1 MNPAPTLA
9 PSSDVKTAA
18 PNLTLRWMIQRDL
31 PYLLQIEQQN
41 LALRW
46 NQQDFLSVFQSI
58 DTAGCVAEV
67 GDRVVGYLIYSV
79 PAQQDEGETPEEG
92 SVRERW
98 QKKKKPATP
107 QPLRIVLRNIA
118 VAREWQ
124 RRGVARSLLERFE
137 RKLRHDQD
145 RIQAVVPESNLP
157 IQLLLREAG
166 YKALKVLHDYFGNED
181 GYLME
186 RVRP

>member
-1 MNPAPTLA
+1 MNPATTLPPA
-9 PSSDVKTAA
+9 SAAKTLA

-41 LALRW
+41 HALRW
-46 NQQDFLSVFQSI
+46 TQQDFLSVFQSI

-79 PAQQDEGETPEEG
+79 PAHQDDEVSDEGPT
-92 SVRERW
+92 VRQRL
-98 QKKKKPATP
+98 QQKKKPAAP
-107 QPLRIVLRNIA
+107 QPLRIVLRNVA

-124 RRGVARSLLERFE
+124 RRGVAKSLLERFE
-137 RKLRHDQD
+137 RKLRHEND
-145 RIQAVVPESNLP
+145 RIQAIVPESNLA

-166 YKALKVLHDYFGNED
+166 YKAVKVLRDYFGNED

-186 RVRP
+186 RLRD

>member
-1 MNPAPTLA
+1 MSAVQTLT
-9 PSSDVKTAA
+9 S
-18 PNLTLRWMIQRDL
+18 NLTLRWMIQRDL
-31 PYLLQIEQQN
+31 PYLLQIEQQSH
-41 LALRW
+41 ALRW
-46 NQQDFLSVFQSI
+46 TQQDFLSVFQSI

-79 PAQQDEGETPEEG
+79 PANQDHGENADLL

-98 QKKKKPATP
+98 QRKGKSASP
-107 QPLRIVLRNIA
+107 QPLRIILRNVA

-124 RRGVARSLLERFE
+124 RRGVGRALLERFE
-137 RKLRHDQD
+137 RKLRHAHD

-157 IQLLLREAG
+157 VQLLLREAG
-166 YKALKVLHDYFGNED
+166 YKAVRVLRDYFNNED

-186 RVRP
+186 R

>member
-1 MNPAPTLA
+1 MSAAPTL
-9 PSSDVKTAA
+9 A

-31 PYLLQIEQQN
+31 PYLLQIEQQS

-46 NQQDFLSVFQSI
+46 TQQDFLSVFQSI

-67 GDRVVGYLIYSV
+67 GVRVVGYLIYSV
-79 PAQQDEGETPEEG
+79 PAQQEDEEAADDQP

-98 QKKKKPATP
+98 QSKRKPTSP

-118 VAREWQ
+118 VANEWQ
-124 RRGVARSLLERFE
+124 RHGVARSLLERFE

-145 RIQAVVPESNLP
+145 RIQAIVPESNLP
-157 IQLLLREAG
+157 IQLLLRDAG
-166 YKALKVLHDYFGNED
+166 YKAMRVLRDYFADED

-186 RVRP
+186 RVRV